1 MTKAVAGKS
10 VPKVDRD
17 LCKHAYTDT
26 IESIS
31 RLASYATS
39 RNLKALGY
47 GEYYNIA
54 ENLCRKD
61 LLILCISTRR
71 FAEITN
77 TQSELKSRTVSIS
90 DDVAKSQ
97 GGTRSDSAWNIIGN
111 IIHGNEMK
119 VFKDLGTMNYTA
131 GQIDLVKWLDTK
143 EEIDTAIS
151 IKSDKFDWKYFSLI
165 DLLSAINNYIE
176 SVSDSIEGVYLGST
190 YEM

>member
-1 MTKAVAGKS
+1 MTGKI

-17 LCKHAYTDT
+17 LCKHAYADT

-39 RNLKALGY
+39 RSLKDLGY
-47 GEYYNIA
+47 GEYYNIS

-77 TQSELKSRTVSIS
+77 TVSALKSHNVSIS
-90 DDVAKSQ
+90 DNVALTQ
-97 GGTRSDSAWNIIGN
+97 GGVRSDSAWNIIGN

-119 VFKDLGTMNYTA
+119 VFKDLGTINYA
-131 GQIDLVKWLDTK
+131 SGQIDLIKWLDTK
-143 EEIDTAIS
+143 EEIDAAIS
-151 IKSDKFDWKYFSLI
+151 IKSDKFERKYFALM
-165 DLLSAINNYIE
+165 DLLTAINTYIE
-176 SVSDSIEGVYLGST
+176 SVSDSVEGIYLGSA
-190 YEM
+190 YEI

>member
-1 MTKAVAGKS
+1 MTGKS
-10 VPKVDRD
+10 VPRVDRD
-17 LCKHAYTDT
+17 LCKHAYADT

-39 RNLKALGY
+39 RSLKALGY

-77 TQSELKSRTVSIS
+77 TVSELKSRTVSIS

-97 GGTRSDSAWNIIGN
+97 GGTRSNSAWNIIGN

-119 VFKDLGTMNYTA
+119 VFKDLGTMNYA
-131 GQIDLVKWLDTK
+131 VGEIDLIKWLDTK

-151 IKSDKFDWKYFSLI
+151 IKSDKFERKYFSLI

-176 SVSDSIEGVYLGST
+176 SVSDSIEGVYLGSS